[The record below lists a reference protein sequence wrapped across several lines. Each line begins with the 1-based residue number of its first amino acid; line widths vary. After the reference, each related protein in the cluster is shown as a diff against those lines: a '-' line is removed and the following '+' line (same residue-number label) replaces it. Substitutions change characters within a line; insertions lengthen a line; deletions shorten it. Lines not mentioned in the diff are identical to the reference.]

1 MSEENNNTN
10 LKEYIH
16 LYVHC
21 SVNYNG
27 QDIKGAQ
34 MTINRREDKK
44 SVVHIYMEYDS
55 ATKKEWNL
63 TICDSTSRSREYC
76 VKWNKPVR
84 ERQIPYDFTYMWNL
98 MKKKINNYSS
108 S

>member
-21 SVNYNG
+21 SVSYNG

-55 ATKKEWNL
+55 ATKKE
-63 TICDSTSRSREYC
+63 
-76 VKWNKPVR
+76 
-84 ERQIPYDFTYMWNL
+84 
-98 MKKKINNYSS
+98 
-108 S
+108 